1 MGSEL
6 TRFRDVLEYAIGGG
20 WGKETPDAKH
30 AVAVTVVR
38 GTDFSKLRGG
48 DLNEVP
54 RRYEVGSKVTKR
66 TLEVGDIILEVSGG
80 SPARGQTTGRTC
92 YIDDVVL
99 ETLHQPIIPASFCR
113 LVRVDRSKVVPRFA
127 YYWLQDMYQSG
138 RAAAYENQSTGISNF
153 QFERFLDA
161 EAIVLPDLSIQQHVV
176 ETLVSIDDRIDNL
189 RQTNATLEAIAQALF
204 KSWFADFD
212 PVRAKAEGR
221 EPEGMDRA
229 TAALFPSE
237 FEDSELG
244 PIPKG
249 WRVETFGSAFEFTMG
264 QSPPGTTYNTDGE
277 GAAFFQGCT
286 DFGDV
291 FPVRRVFTTAPSRFA
306 KAGDVLM
313 SVRAPV
319 GAVNLAVTD
328 CAIGRGLCAIRHK
341 SGSTGL
347 TIEFVKA
354 SVQRIEAAAGE
365 GALFKSLSK
374 RQLADL
380 PVVSAGEALV
390 TAAIELL
397 DPIVERRLLLA
408 RQAESLTQLRDTL
421 LPRLI
426 SGRLRL
432 STIHSDST
440 SVGHNPTANNEDSDI
455 KA

>member
-1 MGSEL
+1 MASDWRRVTLGEVARIKHGFAFKGEHF
-6 TRFRDVLEYAIGGG
+6 TDEVQPHVLVTPGNFAVGGG
-20 WGKETPDAKH
+20 FQRGKAKFY
-30 AVAVTVVR
+30 AGPVPSDYVLAE
-38 GTDFSKLRGG
+38 G
-48 DLNEVP
+48 DLI
-54 RRYEVGSKVTKR
+54 VTM
-66 TLEVGDIILEVSGG
+66 T
-80 SPARGQTTGRTC
+80 
-92 YIDDVVL
+92 
-99 ETLHQPIIPASFCR
+99 
-113 LVRVDRSKVVPRFA
+113 
-127 YYWLQDMYQSG
+127 
-138 RAAAYENQSTGISNF
+138 
-153 QFERFLDA
+153 
-161 EAIVLPDLSIQQHVV
+161 DLSKASDTLGYAARVPATPGTTYLHNQRVGLVQVFDEQLASSNWLHYLMRTDLYRSWVIGSASGTTVKHTSPSRIQSYSFPLPPIEYQKSVARLLDV
-176 ETLVSIDDRIDNL
+176 IEDRVDNL

-204 KSWFADFD
+204 KSWFVDFD

-221 EPEGMDRA
+221 EPEGMDAA